1 MREARTTS
9 ALLFHIM
16 SSSPIE
22 TRPEVV
28 NRCDSRFMTGFKTE
42 FVTGHILMTV
52 FMTEL
57 MMVFMTVSITV
68 LN

>member
-1 MREARTTS
+1 MHDTED
-9 ALLFHIM
+9 LEVVGHCHD
-16 SSSPIE
+16 PGK

-28 NRCDSRFMTGFKTE
+28 NRCDSRFMTGFKPE
-42 FVTGHILMTV
+42 FVTGHITL

-68 LN
+68 VN

>member
-1 MREARTTS
+1 MF
-9 ALLFHIM
+9 LFVYYERGELD
-16 SSSPIE
+16 SLGKPSL

-28 NRCDSRFMTGFKTE
+28 NRCDSRFMTGLKTE
-42 FVTGHILMTV
+42 FVTGHILMTL

-68 LN
+68 VN